1 MRVLVLGAGGIG
13 GYFGARL
20 HDAGGD
26 VTFMVR
32 PARAENLRAHGLRV
46 ASPLGDTRLSP
57 QLITAGGDAGGGYD
71 VVMLSCKAYDL
82 ASAIAAI
89 APMMNSGSVVLPLL
103 NGLAHLGQL
112 DERFGRERVLGGV
125 AHISVSLGPDGQIMH
140 LNKFQRLILG
150 SRGRQP
156 SPWLAPLAELMA
168 ASPVSFTVSE
178 HIEQDMWE
186 KFVFLATLAGA
197 TCTMRANVGEI
208 LATCAGESF
217 IAGLLGEC
225 EQIAAASG
233 HPASPEKLAVYR
245 EQLGDRNSTVAASM
259 LRDVERGGPTEAD
272 HILGDL
278 VARGEGPGIA
288 VPLLKLAYSHL
299 QAYELVRQRRQADKD
314 GAT

>member
-82 ASAIAAI
+82 ASAIDAI
-89 APMMNSGSVVLPLL
+89 APMMNSASVVLPLL
-103 NGLAHLGQL
+103 NGLAHLEQL

-140 LNKFQRLILG
+140 LNKFQRLIFG
-150 SRGRQP
+150 SRGQQP

-217 IAGLLGEC
+217 IAGLLKEC
-225 EQIAAASG
+225 EQIAAAG
-233 HPASPEKLAVYR
+233 HHPASPEKLAVYR
-245 EQLGDRNSTVAASM
+245 EQLGDRKSTVAASM

-278 VARGEGPGIA
+278 VARGEGLGIA

-299 QAYELVRQRRQADKD
+299 QAYELVRQRRQAGKD